1 MKRRDFLQMLGIGG
15 ATLAVSTTAAASPI
29 VPLFSGKESKI
40 WTPEHASLTR
50 NHLVLVRPPEDPF
63 NFPATDGMLL
73 APTDEALN
81 IPAVRVL
88 LNPGQDPH
96 GAFYKAAIE
105 MRRAFS
111 EESLRRFAA
120 VPKWK
125 RQGAVLVT
133 LVDTEIFVGPLETN
147 DDGFYLEISYTP
159 YHVSGPDFET
169 LNLNGWG
176 VYSENGEYPI
186 EVPTEIDMDRL
197 LHVDTEIFT
206 GKTNLLELQGKII
219 VP

>member
-40 WTPEHASLTR
+40 WTSEHTSLTR
-50 NHLVLVRPPEDPF
+50 SHLVLVRPRDNPF
-63 NFPATDGMLL
+63 SFPTTSGMLL
-73 APTDEALN
+73 APTDEDQD
-81 IPAVRVL
+81 IPSVKVL

-96 GAFYKAAIE
+96 GAFYKAATE
-105 MRRAFS
+105 MRRSFAEAS
-111 EESLRRFAA
+111 MRRFAA
-120 VPKWK
+120 VPEWK

-133 LVDTEIFVGPLETN
+133 LVDTEIFAGPLDTGDE
-147 DDGFYLEISYTP
+147 GFTLEISYTP
-159 YHVSGPDFET
+159 YHLSGPDFET
-169 LNLNGWG
+169 LSLNEWE

-197 LHVDTEIFT
+197 LRVETEIFT
-206 GKTNLLELQGKII
+206 GKSKFSTLGGKVL